1 MTLDKSYAILYEKR
15 FQRILNDLPQDV
27 MKAFDAKL
35 EYFRNNPKHPSLNTK
50 PLIVSDQK
58 LRQLGVDQVYEF
70 YINRKDYRCVFYVI
84 HESKEI
90 IIAYIGNHTQVK
102 NKF

>member
-1 MTLDKSYAILYEKR
+1 MTLDNSYTIFYEKR
-15 FQRILNDLPQDV
+15 FQRVLDNLPEDV
-27 MKAFDAKL
+27 ERAFDAKML
-35 EYFRNNPKHPSLNTK
+35 YFKNNPNHPSLNTK
-50 PLIVSDQK
+50 TLTVSKQK
-58 LRQLGVDQVYEF
+58 LKQLGVDQVYEF

-84 HESKEI
+84 HVSKEI